1 MMFQSI
7 EFTGR
12 RPFKN
17 VLIHGLIRDEQGRK
31 MSKSLGNGVDPMDV
45 IDEYGADSL
54 RWFLLNNSSPGA
66 DMRYVPAKLKS
77 TWNFINKIWNSARYV
92 LMNIDE
98 DQQLEEL
105 DYATLNLA
113 DKWIL
118 NRLNEVIRNVDE
130 NMDKFEF
137 INVGTELYRF
147 IWDDFCSWYI
157 ELSKLHL
164 TGDDEVAKKSALN
177 TLVYVLNTIVRL
189 LHPIMPF
196 VTEEIYQAI
205 PHNEES
211 IVISKW
217 PEVNPEY
224 DNDTINDQFAY
235 LIDIIKGV
243 REIRHTYVI
252 KNSIEVDYTITTK
265 QDDLEALLK
274 EIAPYV
280 SKLVNATCV
289 GYNVPT
295 SKNNATEVIKGGNT
309 LNIDLGQYIDME
321 AEKAKVEKEIK
332 KLEGEIK
339 RGEGMLSNPNFT
351 SKAPAAKVEAE
362 KEKLEDYRS
371 KYAAAKEKLAKM
383 N

>member
-1 MMFQSI
+1 
-7 EFTGR
+7 
-12 RPFKN
+12 
-17 VLIHGLIRDEQGRK
+17 
-31 MSKSLGNGVDPMDV
+31 
-45 IDEYGADSL
+45 
-54 RWFLLNNSSPGA
+54 
-66 DMRYVPAKLKS
+66 MRYVPAKLKS

-98 DQQLEEL
+98 DQKLEEL

-118 NRLNEVIRNVDE
+118 NRLNEVIRSVDE

-211 IVISKW
+211 IVIS
-217 PEVNPEY
+217 
-224 DNDTINDQFAY
+224 
-235 LIDIIKGV
+235 
-243 REIRHTYVI
+243 
-252 KNSIEVDYTITTK
+252 
-265 QDDLEALLK
+265 
-274 EIAPYV
+274 
-280 SKLVNATCV
+280 
-289 GYNVPT
+289 
-295 SKNNATEVIKGGNT
+295 
-309 LNIDLGQYIDME
+309 
-321 AEKAKVEKEIK
+321 
-332 KLEGEIK
+332 
-339 RGEGMLSNPNFT
+339 
-351 SKAPAAKVEAE
+351 
-362 KEKLEDYRS
+362 
-371 KYAAAKEKLAKM
+371 
-383 N
+383 